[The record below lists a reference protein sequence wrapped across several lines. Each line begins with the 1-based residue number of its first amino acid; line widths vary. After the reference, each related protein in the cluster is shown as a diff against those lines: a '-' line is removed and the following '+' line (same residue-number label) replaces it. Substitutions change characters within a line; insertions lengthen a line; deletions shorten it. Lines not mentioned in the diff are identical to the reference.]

1 MKTNNQ
7 EIKMGNDLPLF
18 EGETFLHLGKKHTFN
33 DIAKAVLEQ
42 LRGNELQM
50 FEIALKLQQE
60 KDWYLIQET
69 QHQQLIEEIRGR
81 KN

>member
-1 MKTNNQ
+1 MNQ
-7 EIKMGNDLPLF
+7 TVTKMGDDLPLF

-42 LRGNELQM
+42 LRGNELEI
-50 FEIALKLQQE
+50 FKIALDVQQRQ
-60 KDWYLIQET
+60 DWYLIQET
-69 QHQQLIEEIRGR
+69 QHYQLVEEVKARRG